1 MGKASRKKRQGAA
14 GQSTKVKARPAPFVG
29 RPFDGLADETEWV
42 AMREILPAAAAP
54 VTVTVPEGAEVDG
67 RPVPAG
73 EHEITLVTVLPAAM
87 PAIHRD
93 SGEVL
98 VALQSRTSSG
108 DASRDVVQAMY
119 TALASDPG
127 TSVNS
132 VRPATAD
139 TPRLQ
144 DLLAD
149 GQELD
154 VTVHE
159 DFGFWLGE
167 DATPEQKAALEEMN
181 DSAVPMARVEG
192 APTAYWC
199 HMSGRSYIRW
209 ILGQDEDSA
218 LDALARL
225 RAADEHTLGEGTELL
240 GAFRACGVLVPVIE
254 VPADSGAGDHGDALA
269 ALQERY
275 DAALATDEPL
285 SAEERRAKSGL
296 VSRQVTL
303 R

>member
-1 MGKASRKKRQGAA
+1 MGKASRKKRAEGGAPKA
-14 GQSTKVKARPAPFVG
+14 KRAPYVARPFE
-29 RPFDGLADETEWV
+29 GLAGESDWV
-42 AMREILPAAAAP
+42 AMREILPAATAR
-54 VTVTVPEGAEVDG
+54 VTLVVPEGTEVEG

-73 EHEITLVTVLPAAM
+73 ERDVTLVSVLPGAI
-87 PAIHRD
+87 PALHRD
-93 SGEVL
+93 NGEVL

-108 DASRDVVQAMY
+108 DASRDIVQAAL
-119 TALASDPG
+119 TALTADPG

-154 VTVHE
+154 VTVHQ
-159 DFGFWLGE
+159 DFAFWLADE
-167 DATPEQKAALEEMN
+167 ASEEQRAALDQMN
-181 DSAVPMARVEG
+181 DTAVPMARVDG
-192 APTAYWC
+192 APSAYWC

-209 ILGQDEDSA
+209 ILGEDEDTA
-218 LDALARL
+218 TRAMARL
-225 RAADEHTLGEGTELL
+225 QAAGEHTLGEGTELL
-240 GAFRACGVLVPVIE
+240 GAFRANGLLVPVIE
-254 VPADSGAGDHGDALA
+254 VDAQAEANTFAGDLGALQSRYEKALA
-269 ALQERY
+269 A
-275 DAALATDEPL
+275 DAPL
-285 SAEERRAKSGL
+285 TPDERRARDGL